1 MARARRPRPEIR
13 PRVADDTTIAH
24 YLGKSPSWLASRRHE
39 LGERYNFPRRLPVI
53 GGNDLEKVDE
63 WLDRLPAMIG
73 GSVVSSSVE
82 IDELWKRATG
92 DVAN

>member
-1 MARARRPRPEIR
+1 
-13 PRVADDTTIAH
+13 
-24 YLGKSPSWLASRRHE
+24 
-39 LGERYNFPRRLPVI
+39 VI